1 MFVWVDWAEMGE
13 LQICDASLE
22 KRSYHQ
28 GILIPQSKNFNSL
41 DNIFTEYSEILY
53 LGLGGLK
60 LNRYGN
66 V

>member
-41 DNIFTEYSEILY
+41 DNIFREYSEI
-53 LGLGGLK
+53 
-60 LNRYGN
+60 
-66 V
+66 